1 LDRGE
6 QRKWKE
12 PEELGLSIQSLGLL
26 LGNSLSVPGDKA
38 TLGVSVGLVS
48 DQILK
53 RLLEKS
59 EDALTG
65 PELEVAD
72 SHLLHG
78 GELGGL
84 AFLGNN
90 ENSVVGSLDTFGIHF
105 PHFFLTD
112 GNESSAPDLLTRL
125 SDVEQIKGTCKSK
138 NNHKIIETCLTI
150 LLQFHQQPRLGRISV
165 DRSSFLPE
173 VVDGSSMEM

>member
-6 QRKWKE
+6 QRQWKE
-12 PEELGLSIQSLGLL
+12 PEKLGLSIQSLGLL
-26 LGNSLSVPGDKA
+26 LGNSLSFPGDKA

-48 DQILK
+48 DEILK

-59 EDALTG
+59 EDTLTG

-138 NNHKIIETCLTI
+138 NHEIKETCSPYFYNFI
-150 LLQFHQQPRLGRISV
+150 NCHYSV
-165 DRSSFLPE
+165 E
-173 VVDGSSMEM
+173 

>member
-1 LDRGE
+1 LDRDE

-12 PEELGLSIQSLGLL
+12 PEELGLSIHSLGLF
-26 LGNSLSVPGDKA
+26 LGDSLSVPGDEA
-38 TLGVSVGLVS
+38 TLGISVGLFS
-48 DQILK
+48 DEILK

-65 PELEVAD
+65 PKLEVAD

-105 PHFFLTD
+105 PHFFLAD

-125 SDVEQIKGTCKSK
+125 SDVIQIEGTCKPKESIYVRLFLHNLKLPCFPIALSK
-138 NNHKIIETCLTI
+138 K
-150 LLQFHQQPRLGRISV
+150 R
-165 DRSSFLPE
+165 
-173 VVDGSSMEM
+173 

>member
-1 LDRGE
+1 
-6 QRKWKE
+6 
-12 PEELGLSIQSLGLL
+12 
-26 LGNSLSVPGDKA
+26 
-38 TLGVSVGLVS
+38 VGLVS
-48 DQILK
+48 DEILK

-65 PELEVAD
+65 PKLEVAD

-78 GELGGL
+78 GELGGLGL

-105 PHFFLTD
+105 PHFFLAD

-125 SDVEQIKGTCKSK
+125 SDVIQIEGTCESREIK
-138 NNHKIIETCLTI
+138 
-150 LLQFHQQPRLGRISV
+150 
-165 DRSSFLPE
+165 
-173 VVDGSSMEM
+173 